1 MRRKTNEEFLA
12 DLYRVHGDEYTPLE
26 PYIKSNIPI
35 KVRHNNCGN
44 IYTTTPNRLS
54 RSGCP
59 QCFGNFAKK
68 KDTKTFSR
76 EVFELVG
83 NEYTVVGEYVNRATP
98 IDIVH
103 NKCGTLCKISAGN
116 FLCGTRCAKCAK
128 DSLRLTKEEAEHRMQ
143 ETIGTDFRIV
153 GEYANMQTKVAV
165 LHETCGNI
173 SHIRLTDVVYKGVSC
188 KYCNMPNGEKLVKS
202 VLTQLG
208 LSFEMQ
214 KTFDDLKN
222 INKLSYDFYVPSK
235 ELLIEY
241 QGEQHFKCKNF
252 GGMSKEKAQIK
263 FELQQI
269 NDELKREY
277 AKAKGFKLIEVP
289 YTVKTLSDV
298 KKFLEENI
306 K

>member
-12 DLYRVHGDEYTPLE
+12 DLYKVYGDEYTPLE
-26 PYIKSNIPI
+26 PYIKSNVPI
-35 KVRHNNCGN
+35 KVRHNTCGN

-54 RSGCP
+54 KSRCP
-59 QCFGNFAKK
+59 QCFGNNATR
-68 KDTKTFSR
+68 KDTKTFSK
-76 EVFELVG
+76 EVFALVG
-83 NEYTVVGEYVNRATP
+83 DEYTVVGKYVNRATP
-98 IDIVH
+98 IDIIH
-103 NKCGTLCKISAGN
+103 NKCGTLCRISAGN

-128 DSLRLTKEEAEHRMQ
+128 ESLRLTKEEAEYRMQ
-143 ETIGTDFRIV
+143 EVIGTDFTIV
-153 GEYANMQTKVAV
+153 SEYTNMQTKLDV
-165 LHETCGNI
+165 LHKTCGNI
-173 SHIRLTDVVYKGVSC
+173 LRIRLSDIIHKGVSC
-188 KYCNMPNGEKLVKS
+188 KHCNMSNGEKLVKS

-235 ELLIEY
+235 ALLIEY

-252 GGMSKEKAQIK
+252 GGLSKEKAQIK

-277 AKAKGFKLIEVP
+277 AKAKGFNLIEVP